1 MGMNKESEEETKKM
15 LHNLIEEQIRMNR
28 ELRVLGETIKMQQ
41 NKTISLL
48 TNIVSLLS
56 KRG

>member
-1 MGMNKESEEETKKM
+1 M